1 MPASEGG
8 RVEDHVHLLCHFGR
22 TITQAEWVKTGL
34 KPTKMPAQLKHDCA
48 ISLPREEAAAGQS
61 QQGDQGPGDFHAR
74 DGSNPFDA
82 NRQNRKGV
90 LKLDPARGTED
101 PIAGPLE
108 YRAALLESF
117 YDKSKTWY
125 SRTAPSV
132 NSED

>member
-1 MPASEGG
+1 MTVLFRC
-8 RVEDHVHLLCHFGR
+8 RVKKPLLDKANKVTRDLGTSTPEMVRIFL
-22 TITQAEWVKTGL
+22 TQIAKTG
-34 KPTKMPAQLKHDCA
+34 KVP
-48 ISLPREEAAAGQS
+48 
-61 QQGDQGPGDFHAR
+61 
-74 DGSNPFDA
+74 
-82 NRQNRKGV
+82 
-90 LKLDPARGTED
+90 LKLDPEWGTED

>member
-1 MPASEGG
+1 MK
-8 RVEDHVHLLCHFGR
+8 R
-22 TITQAEWVKTGL
+22 GL
-34 KPTKMPAQLKHDCA
+34 KPTKMPSQLKHDCA

-61 QQGDQGPGDFHAR
+61 QQGDQGSGNFHAR
-74 DGSNPFDA
+74 DGSIFLTQIAKTGKVP
-82 NRQNRKGV
+82 
-90 LKLDPARGTED
+90 LKLDPEWGTED

-132 NSED
+132 NS